1 MKKLRF
7 LVSLTTENND
17 YQIEQAAAA
26 ERAARDL
33 DVALEIIYAGSDAIA
48 QSTQLLKAIQ
58 SDAPVRPDAVV
69 FEPVGAT
76 ALPQVARAAARVGI
90 AWAALNREAEYISEL
105 RHAARAPIFSLS
117 SDHKEIG
124 RIQGRQFAALLP
136 PAGALLYIQG
146 PSENSAA
153 RDRTIGMQMTLP
165 AGTPVTVLRGQWTEE
180 SAYKSV
186 ISWLKLKTANRAPVH
201 VIGAQ
206 NDAMAMGARKAFR
219 EVEDFSEREHWL
231 SLPYTGCDGLPN
243 TGQVWVRNG
252 TLAATVI
259 VPPNAGQ
266 AMHMIVETLENASK
280 APEKSFTVPES
291 YPPIT
296 KLGARSFEKKP
307 R

>member
-17 YQIEQAAAA
+17 YQKEQAASA

-33 DVALEIIYAGSDAIA
+33 DVDLLIIYSGNDAIT

-58 SDAPVRPDAVV
+58 SDAPARPDAIV

-76 ALPQVARAAARVGI
+76 SLPQVARAAARVGI
-90 AWAALNREAEYISEL
+90 AWGVLNREAEYVSEL
-105 RHAARAPIFSLS
+105 RLSARAPVFSLS

-124 RIQGRQFAALLP
+124 RIQGRQFAVLLP
-136 PAGALLYIQG
+136 PAGGLLYIQG

-165 AGTPVTVLRGQWTEE
+165 AGTPITVLRGQWTEE
-180 SAYKSV
+180 SSYKSV
-186 ISWLKLKTANRAPVH
+186 LSWLKLKTASRAPIH

-206 NDAMAMGARKAFR
+206 NDVMAIGARKAFH
-219 EVEDFSEREHWL
+219 EVEDFGERDHWT
-231 SLPYTGCDGLPN
+231 SLPYTGCDGLPG
-243 TGQVWVRNG
+243 TGQAWVRNG

-259 VPPNAGQ
+259 VPPNAGR
-266 AMHMIVETLENASK
+266 AMQMIVEALENALK

-291 YPPIT
+291 YPPLA